1 MPDLVIHGLEKSFGS
16 LKALSTVSF
25 QVKDGEI
32 FGFAGSNGAGKTTA
46 MRIVLGAALTQG
58 SKLVRI

>member
-25 QVKDGEI
+25 QVKASKI
-32 FGFAGSNGAGKTTA
+32 FGFVGSNGASQTTA
-46 MRIVLGAALTQG
+46 MRIIPGAALTQA
-58 SKLVRI
+58 SKLARI